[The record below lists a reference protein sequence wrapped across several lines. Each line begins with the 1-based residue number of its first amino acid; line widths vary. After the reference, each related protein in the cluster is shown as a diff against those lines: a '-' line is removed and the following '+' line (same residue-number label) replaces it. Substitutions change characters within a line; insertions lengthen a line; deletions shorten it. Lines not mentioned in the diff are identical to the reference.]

1 MINKNNP
8 KHMEG
13 SISQN
18 EHGHYF
24 LGVQLSQGQDLRR
37 TQGPHPQ
44 PRFNGYSKAAEHP
57 EGLCY
62 LLPRKSWT

>member
-18 EHGHYF
+18 EHGRYF
-24 LGVQLSQGQDLRR
+24 LGVQMRQGQDLEEP
-37 TQGPHPQ
+37 GPPSSAQ
-44 PRFNGYSKAAEHP
+44 VQWLLTSCRAP
-57 EGLCY
+57 EGLSH